1 MILTYIAYIDS
12 YSFKS
17 ETTWFSSKITM
28 DPYVSFKPCVQC
40 FKVPTVSRSFPDDWF
55 FFQFRHICIIF
66 RCNPISQYVIS
77 YCGIDELLLRTVN
90 TVQIWSSC
98 CTRLTYFPP
107 PSHCVMPTSQIP
119 SASPSPLFSN
129 LPTALPV
136 HSSTYIPKSLSMIF
150 IVDIRLRH
158 AAQKELNSPKRF
170 TNLPSVSMSIILY

>member
-1 MILTYIAYIDS
+1 
-12 YSFKS
+12 
-17 ETTWFSSKITM
+17 M

-77 YCGIDELLLRTVN
+77 YCGIDELLLRAVN

-98 CTRLTYFPP
+98 CTGLTYFPP
-107 PSHCVMPTSQIP
+107 PSYCVMPIILLP
-119 SASPSPLFSN
+119 ASH
-129 LPTALPV
+129 LPRIFKPFYGPATAFV
-136 HSSTYIPKSLSMIF
+136 NVYPKSLSMIF

-158 AAQKELNSPKRF
+158 VPHKGLNSPKRF